1 MKRTLKFLGFGLMV
15 TAVLALAIG
24 GTALAAD
31 RDRTQLR
38 TDDCETC
45 TCDGQPLRDG
55 SGGDCSGDQLRLGNG
70 EGDDCIPNAY
80 LSPGPHGNGKCSAK

>member
-55 SGGDCSGDQLRLGNG
+55 SCSNCSGDQLRLGNG
-70 EGDDCIPNAY
+70 EGNKY
-80 LSPGPHGNGKCSAK
+80 LGPGPHGNGKCSAK